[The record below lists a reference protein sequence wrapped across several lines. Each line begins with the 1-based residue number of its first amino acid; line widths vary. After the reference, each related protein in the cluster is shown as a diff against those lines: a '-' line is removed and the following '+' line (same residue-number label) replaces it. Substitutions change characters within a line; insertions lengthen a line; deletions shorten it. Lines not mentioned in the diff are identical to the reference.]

1 MMEMDGDNMGQEH
14 MLDDMEDY
22 DEEDLERLAQ
32 LEGLTPEEMA
42 ALQQHMNMNGMMPED
57 MDEEMLR

>member
-1 MMEMDGDNMGQEH
+1 MMMDGDNMGQQH
-14 MLDDMEDY
+14 MLDDMEEY

-42 ALQQHMNMNGMMPED
+42 ALQQHMNMNGMMAED